1 MAPHR
6 RDLCSWPALLA
17 KATQPALL
25 ALAPAVAAGVTA
37 ADGAA
42 ADVKAAQIASD
53 KFQLDGA
60 LKQLF
65 DACNA
70 LAATTFGGL
79 KAIVHD
85 HPELKLGGDWA
96 DSFFLHESRPQ
107 GATTVKQAKADVI
120 RIAGELAVA
129 QQRLTELEE
138 KQKTAE
144 GDALVEAE
152 AQQVVAAAKKETAA
166 AKQREK
172 EAIEAAK
179 KPRKAKA

>member
-1 MAPHR
+1 MLHH
-6 RDLCSWPALLA
+6 
-17 KATQPALL
+17 
-25 ALAPAVAAGVTA
+25 
-37 ADGAA
+37 
-42 ADVKAAQIASD
+42 
-53 KFQLDGA
+53 
-60 LKQLF
+60 
-65 DACNA
+65 
-70 LAATTFGGL
+70 
-79 KAIVHD
+79 HD

-144 GDALVEAE
+144 AE
-152 AQQVVAAAKKETAA
+152 ALADAAAQVVIADAKKETAA

-179 KPRKAKA
+179 KPKKAKA